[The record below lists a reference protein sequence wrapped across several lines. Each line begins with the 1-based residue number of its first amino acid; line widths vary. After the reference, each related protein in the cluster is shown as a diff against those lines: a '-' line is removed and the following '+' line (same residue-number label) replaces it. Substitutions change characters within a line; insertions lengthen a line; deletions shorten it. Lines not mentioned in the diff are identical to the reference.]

1 MNRYLIESPHTAENC
16 SQAVK
21 DVHAAGYLHYFEW
34 GCDDDDHTAWAIV
47 DAESAEHARQM
58 VPWYLRENAR
68 IVKLV
73 KFEIADET
81 HNDGENR

>member
-21 DVHAAGYLHYFEW
+21 DVHAAGYLHHFEW

-47 DAESAEHARQM
+47 DAENAEHARQM

-81 HNDGENR
+81 HSDDEKR